1 MALMGQRNGTMKDDA
16 IPVGRNRVHL
26 RALNSAIA
34 GRIRI
39 PRERR
44 GVWILNAALLVAMVF
59 AAPNF
64 YSTGNIETVLGDTAI
79 LGIVA
84 AGMTVLIMAGAFDLS
99 VTSIMGLAPIVAVS
113 VAGDGS
119 GLSLLLLSILT
130 GVGLGAVNGLIVT
143 RGRVAP
149 FVATLGTLF
158 VFGSVADIIS
168 KGNALIVTNSTVLK
182 LGTGSIGQLLP
193 YSFLIM
199 LVVFGMCH
207 ILLRRLHLGRWVR
220 SAGSNLRA
228 AHVGGIDVRW
238 VFFALFVISGALTG
252 LAGILLSG
260 YLASADATQ
269 APNYNLAAIAVVVVG
284 GTSLRGGEGTLVGT
298 ALAAWLF
305 AVVGNGLVLVGVNSY
320 WQYVATG
327 IIVILALILGKV
339 GFGGEIWQR
348 RRAMSGG
355 APPESQDVAS
365 SAAAMVAESASLDD

>member
-1 MALMGQRNGTMKDDA
+1 MKAARSFDW
-16 IPVGRNRVHL
+16 NRVPL
-26 RALNSAIA
+26 RALKNVVE
-34 GRIRI
+34 RIRI

-44 GVWILNAALLVAMVF
+44 GVWILNAALLVVLAF

-79 LGIVA
+79 LGVVA

-113 VAGDGS
+113 VAGNGS
-119 GLSLLLLSILT
+119 GPSLLLLSVLT
-130 GVGLGAVNGLIVT
+130 GAGLGVVNGLIIT

-158 VFGSVADIIS
+158 VFGSVAAIIS
-168 KGNALIVTNSTVLK
+168 KGNALIVTNSTVLN
-182 LGTGSIGQLLP
+182 LGTGSVGQLLP
-193 YSFLIM
+193 YRFLIM

-207 ILLRRLHLGRWVR
+207 ILVRRLHLGRWVR
-220 SAGSNLRA
+220 ASGSNLRG
-228 AHVGGIDVRW
+228 AHVSGIDVRW
-238 VFFALFVISGALTG
+238 IYFALFVMSGALTG

-269 APNYNLAAIAVVVVG
+269 APNYNLNAIAAVVVG

-305 AVVGNGLVLVGVNSY
+305 AVVGNGLVLVGVDSY

-327 IIVILALILGKV
+327 IIVILALILGRV
-339 GFGGEIWQR
+339 GLGGEIWPR

-355 APPESQDVAS
+355 APPDPEGLVTGA
-365 SAAAMVAESASLDD
+365 AAAMSAEGAPLDD

>member
-1 MALMGQRNGTMKDDA
+1 MKDDVISIERKRAQLPALSAA
-16 IPVGRNRVHL
+16 ITGRM
-26 RALNSAIA
+26 
-34 GRIRI
+34 RI

-44 GVWILNAALLVAMVF
+44 GVWFLNAALLVALAF

-64 YSTGNIETVLGDTAI
+64 YSIGNIETVLGDTAI

-113 VAGDGS
+113 VAGG
-119 GLSLLLLSILT
+119 GNWLAVLLLSVLT
-130 GVGLGAVNGLIVT
+130 GVGLGLVNGLIIT

-168 KGNALIVTNSTVLK
+168 QGNALIITNSTVLK

-199 LVVFGMCH
+199 LVVFLICH
-207 ILLRRLHLGRWVR
+207 ILLRRMHLGRWVR
-220 SAGSNLRA
+220 AAGSNLRA
-228 AHVGGIDVRW
+228 AHAAGIDVRW
-238 VFFALFVISGALTG
+238 VYLALFVMSGALTG

-269 APNYNLAAIAVVVVG
+269 APNYNLSAIAVVVVG

-305 AVVGNGLVLVGVNSY
+305 AVVGNGLVIVGVNSY

-327 IIVILALILGKV
+327 IIVILALILGRL
-339 GFGGEIWQR
+339 GFGGEIWPHR
-348 RRAMSGG
+348 SAMENGV
-355 APPESQDVAS
+355 PPDSPDQPP
-365 SAAAMVAESASLDD
+365 SAAIATAAESTAPRD